1 MLESKIPL
9 PVEAEEVLVEAEI
22 KAHTGILLSVDR
34 KVVGVIAI
42 SDPLK
47 LGAREVISLLK
58 SMNIMSIMITGDN
71 WGTANSIAK
80 VVGIETVVTE
90 AKPDQKAESVNELQ
104 GSGYNYDLTTL
115 TPSKAYTVDL
125 LRVLTAGIINFSF
138 FSNSFSLDLR
148 DMLIHGSICYSQ

>member
-22 KAHTGILLSVDR
+22 KAHTGILVSVDR

-42 SDPLK
+42 SDPLNP
-47 LGAREVISLLK
+47 GAREVISLLK
-58 SMNIMSIMITGDN
+58 SMNIMSIMVTGDN

-90 AKPDQKAESVNELQ
+90 AKPDQKAEKVKELQ
-104 GSGYNYDLTTL
+104 GS
-115 TPSKAYTVDL
+115 SKSVGESTDSGSAHNTYWSQNL
-125 LRVLTAGIINFSF
+125 LSEKGHQIRVLSR
-138 FSNSFSLDLR
+138 SNNN
-148 DMLIHGSICYSQ
+148 Y